1 MKAKEVRAARAE
13 AGAGEERPA
22 LDEADRALI
31 EALQDDLA
39 AVPRPF
45 APVAARCGLSEEEVL
60 ARIRR
65 LLGAGVIRRF
75 GATLKHYEVGLVA
88 NAMVVWR
95 VEPERLE
102 EVGTRLASFPAVS
115 HCYARA
121 TTPEWPY
128 NLYTMI
134 HGRDRRECVR
144 TAEEMAA
151 AAGVKE
157 YQLLF
162 TVRELKKEKL
172 RYQVQRPGEVGGEG

>member
-1 MKAKEVRAARAE
+1 MKSEEVKAAQTRT
-13 AGAGEERPA
+13 GVSGEGCL
-22 LDEADRALI
+22 LDDADRSLI
-31 EALQDDLA
+31 EALQEDLA

-45 APVAARCGLSEEEVL
+45 ALLADRCGLREEEVL

-65 LLGAGVIRRF
+65 LLAAGVVRRF
-75 GATLKHYEVGLVA
+75 GATLKHYEIGLVA

-102 EVGTRLASFPAVS
+102 EVGTKLASFPAVS

-121 TTPEWPY
+121 TALEWPY

-134 HGRDRRECVR
+134 HGRDRQECVR
-144 TAEEMAA
+144 IAEEMAA
-151 AAGVKE
+151 AAGVRD

-162 TVRELKKEKL
+162 TVRELKKEKM
-172 RYQVQRPGEVGGEG
+172 RYQVQSGGVGGEG